1 MKKTKIKLEDAF
13 FYNKSPKNTFRIKIL
28 LKLIL
33 RQKIYEI
40 IVKISQ
46 LLLIITIKT
55 NNMY

>member
-40 IVKISQ
+40 IP
-46 LLLIITIKT
+46 IILKIKT